1 MTDKPRPFAG
11 RPGEGERLS
20 FGGTTII
27 VRASAETTGGA
38 FTMFEEATPLLDTP
52 RHVHRNEDEL
62 YYVVEGEHVYQ
73 CGDQEFQVGP
83 GDLVFLP
90 RGIRMPI
97 LGVGARPWLIR
108 SWTRRVAWTCSHRPC
123 CRQLRK

>member
-1 MTDKPRPFAG
+1 MTRRPHPFAG

-38 FTMFEEATPLLDTP
+38 FTVFEEATPLLDTS
-52 RHVHRNEDEL
+52 RDVHRHEDEL

-83 GDLVFLP
+83 GGLIFLP
-90 RGIRMPI
+90 RGIPHA
-97 LGVGARPWLIR
+97 LGG
-108 SWTRRVAWTCSHRPC
+108 S
-123 CRQLRK
+123 CRGPAG